1 MRFLTPK
8 YKLIYASIIVIT
20 EFFSQTPA
28 YADKL
33 YPVDKGKQEPSF
45 KAFREQLFTAIKKRD
60 SKFILNSLDPNITVS
75 FGICGEGVKCFKEY
89 WKLNQPNNSQLWTTL
104 SNVLA
109 LGGSFE
115 TSGGEKYFCAPYVF
129 SDFPAKVNGEELDGV
144 HEYGSIVGQN
154 VNVRLRP
161 NLNAPIITSFSYDIV
176 KLDQSLNTNSQGW
189 FKIIAPTPGY
199 VSSKFVR
206 TPFDYRA
213 CFKKSKGKWVMTAL
227 VAGD

>member
-1 MRFLTPK
+1 MKSLTPK
-8 YKLIYASIIVIT
+8 YKWIYASILVIT
-20 EFFSQTPA
+20 EFFSQAPA

-33 YPVDKGKQEPSF
+33 YLVDEAKQEPSF
-45 KAFREQLFTAIKKRD
+45 KAFREQLFAAIKNRD

-75 FGICGEGVKCFKEY
+75 FDICGEGVKCFREY
-89 WKLNQPNNSQLWTTL
+89 WQLNQPNNSQLWNTL
-104 SNVLA
+104 SDVLA

-129 SDFPAKVNGEELDGV
+129 SDFPAKVNGEELMGV
-144 HEYGSIVGQN
+144 HEYAAIVGQK
-154 VNVRLRP
+154 VNVRSRP
-161 NLNAPIITSFSYDIV
+161 NLNAPIITSLSYDIV
-176 KLDQSLNTNSQGW
+176 KLDQSSNTNSQGW
-189 FKIIAPTPGY
+189 FKILAPTSGY